1 MQSIATDYCKDCG
14 SELNLF
20 GSRKTFLQIWRKK
33 TIKISLKI
41 LNKPVDNKKK
51 TLNILHKTPLIM
63 FYNCANILTTQQ
75 GLPYKSLQSTLYF
88 TVLCDLCKHML
99 YFIVLCDLC
108 KHKLYFNVLCDL
120 CKQMLYSVIRWR

>member
-1 MQSIATDYCKDCG
+1 M
-14 SELNLF
+14 
-20 GSRKTFLQIWRKK
+20 QIWRKK

-51 TLNILHKTPLIM
+51 TLNILHKTPLLM

-99 YFIVLCDLC
+99 YFTVLCDLC
-108 KHKLYFNVLCDL
+108 KHCYVL
-120 CKQMLYSVIRWR
+120 LYSVTSVSTRYILMYSVTSVSTCYILLYSVTSVSTCYIL